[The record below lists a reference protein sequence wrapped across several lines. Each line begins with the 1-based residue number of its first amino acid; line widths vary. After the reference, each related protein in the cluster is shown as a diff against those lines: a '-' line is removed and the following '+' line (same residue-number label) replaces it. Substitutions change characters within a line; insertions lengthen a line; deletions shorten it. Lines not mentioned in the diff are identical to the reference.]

1 MNATERDIPLDEGA
15 CWYYETPGKCLGP
28 VPDEEIVRLIGTQR
42 LPPGQRIWR
51 PGLPCWVPVEQ
62 SEFRPHL
69 GEAVGEALGAAGAFA
84 ADAPA
89 DSEAD
94 ADDGGANNTL
104 AWLLAFAPVMG
115 VSLEGFVAYLVYRDP
130 YLSQRAVQSGAFFF
144 LTVAFNVLIA
154 FVDERWLWRAGH
166 DTAGFRGWVWLAP
179 VYLYRRARQLGQNL
193 GPLAA
198 WVACLFVVLTL

>member
-1 MNATERDIPLDEGA
+1 MSGRDVDVGIDMDLPLAEGPR
-15 CWYYETPGKCLGP
+15 WYYETPGQCRGP
-28 VPDEEIVRLIGTQR
+28 VPDDEIVRLIGLQR

-51 PGLPCWVPVEQ
+51 PGLPCWVPVEH
-62 SEFRPHL
+62 SEFRAHL
-69 GEAVGEALGAAGAFA
+69 DRDALEAMSACAAAAA
-84 ADAPA
+84 ADARA
-89 DSEAD
+89 D
-94 ADDGGANNTL
+94 NTL
-104 AWLLAFAPVMG
+104 AWLLACAPVMG

-130 YLSQRAVQSGAFFF
+130 YVSQRAVQSGAFFF

-179 VYLYRRARQLGQNL
+179 VYLYRRARRLGQNL

-198 WVACLFVVLTL
+198 WVACLLVVLML